1 VRQGPRELAGLVRE
15 CVNCGSPLDGP
26 GAVARG
32 PDTAWHLHCQA
43 CFHLVADELEL
54 VMDRPNGAPIMIYR
68 CRGCGSARSCR
79 PAWTTRCHVC
89 LDERSIGPV
98 VRAAADAFGERL
110 AGDEALERQARML
123 AREGPDVDESRA
135 LVEAVSSLTLAA
147 AIRRAERL
155 GWEVLATDVCG
166 LPWTGIKTRPSS
178 HGNWGR
184 HEVCGT
190 VALLGTGA
198 VDCPNCG
205 PMPGSRTH
213 RARRDDPYLLYL
225 VAKGRWQ
232 KFGVGDRRRVET
244 HRRGGAQVVQVLRA
258 PFAQVMLA
266 ETILK
271 QHHCQHIAGRPRR
284 GMIGSFGQATEVTRR
299 KVPINL
305 SEVLP
310 DGEDVT
316 NWFC

>member
-54 VMDRPNGAPIMIYR
+54 VMDRANGAPIMIYR

-79 PAWTTRCHVC
+79 PAWTTRCHVG

-147 AIRRAERL
+147 ATAALSARDGRSWQLTCAVFPGPASRHDLARAAHPSPRVARLPIWARARDGAAVPASMNIRR
-155 GWEVLATDVCG
+155 
-166 LPWTGIKTRPSS
+166 
-178 HGNWGR
+178 
-184 HEVCGT
+184 
-190 VALLGTGA
+190 
-198 VDCPNCG
+198 
-205 PMPGSRTH
+205 RT
-213 RARRDDPYLLYL
+213 
-225 VAKGRWQ
+225 
-232 KFGVGDRRRVET
+232 
-244 HRRGGAQVVQVLRA
+244 
-258 PFAQVMLA
+258 
-266 ETILK
+266 
-271 QHHCQHIAGRPRR
+271 GRPRSLDR
-284 GMIGSFGQATEVTRR
+284 VGHAAKGPGMSYSL
-299 KVPINL
+299 K
-305 SEVLP
+305 
-310 DGEDVT
+310 
-316 NWFC
+316 